1 MAVETGSLQML
12 EKATQIKV
20 VLLSLK
26 FPGQMQTRVGSR
38 LPCMSSQLGTLSK
51 TTVGQVLKR
60 NEIGP
65 LFKVRKKG
73 GWKKEG

>member
-1 MAVETGSLQML
+1 ML

-38 LPCMSSQLGTLSK
+38 LPCTSSHLLQLGTLSK
-51 TTVGQVLKR
+51 TAVRQGLKR
-60 NEIGP
+60 KEIGP
-65 LFKVRKKG
+65 LFKVREKG
-73 GWKKEG
+73 GWRKEG